1 MRPTRCDLIAEGVFG
16 DGSHETTKF
25 MLDALRAADPEGKT
39 VLDIGTGTGILAISA
54 KKQGAAE
61 VFAVDTDR
69 SALDTARE
77 NFRRNGVE
85 IFSRLNILNEYL
97 NVRAAITL
105 GNLPPHEVREL
116 LDRAGET
123 MTEDGVLIVS
133 FPAGAF
139 RQDCRRPL
147 REWEIIRERNGEE
160 WDVFTLR
167 RKR

>member
-1 MRPTRCDLIAEGVFG
+1 MQTTLCDLLAEGVFG
-16 DGSHETTKF
+16 DGSHETTKL
-25 MLDALRAADPEGKT
+25 MMDALRAADPEEKT

-54 KKQGAAE
+54 KMQGAAE

-69 SALDTARE
+69 SAIDTARE
-77 NFRRNGVE
+77 NFRRHGVE
-85 IFSRLNILNEYL
+85 IYSRMNILNEFL

-105 GNLPPHEVREL
+105 ANLPPHEVRAL

-139 RQDCRRPL
+139 RQDCRKPL
-147 REWEIIRERNGEE
+147 RAWEILAERNGEE

-167 RKR
+167 RRK

>member
-1 MRPTRCDLIAEGVFG
+1 MRLMQCDLKAEGVFG
-16 DGSHETTKF
+16 DGSHETTKL

-54 KKQGAAE
+54 KMQGAAW

-69 SALDTARE
+69 SAIDTARE
-77 NFRRNGVE
+77 NFRRLGVE
-85 IFSRLNILNEYL
+85 IFSRMNILNEFL

-105 GNLPPHEVREL
+105 ANLPPHEVREL

-147 REWEIIRERNGEE
+147 REWEILAERNGEE

-167 RKR
+167 RIR

>member
-1 MRPTRCDLIAEGVFG
+1 MQTTLCNLLAEGVFG
-16 DGSHETTKF
+16 DGSHETTKL

-54 KKQGAAE
+54 KMQGAAE
-61 VFAVDTDR
+61 VIAVDTDR
-69 SALDTARE
+69 SAIDTARE
-77 NFRRNGVE
+77 NFRRLGVE
-85 IFSRLNILNEYL
+85 IFSRMNILNEFL

-105 GNLPPHEVREL
+105 ANLPPHEVRAL
-116 LDRAGET
+116 LDQAGET

-133 FPAGAF
+133 FPAGTF
-139 RQDCRRPL
+139 QQDCRKPL
-147 REWEIIRERNGEE
+147 RAWEIIDERRGEE